1 MSTTQLQERTGT
13 DSGIFGLKTKKNPP
27 RSKFDLS
34 RKMFTTLD
42 IGGIY
47 PVDVIPTLPGDDF
60 DLSCRYQID
69 TFPLAVP
76 PMTNYKVI
84 THWYYC
90 PLMDL
95 WKGAETYITKGR
107 SGAIEMT
114 KPSHS
119 VKRRSSEAGFNVPSV
134 GQDITLDSP
143 MSLTSFLSGN
153 IGHYSGTM
161 PDADDKSNFLPYC
174 VSSARSVRSVHNV
187 NSLVYLMYQK
197 IYRDNYCPINL
208 LQNNKVWF
216 PDDISS
222 DDWRIASD
230 GSNLTED
237 GLFVPFGYEMPSNKK
252 CDFVP
257 SASGDNADTV
267 INLNMLRY
275 DTFDIDQFTSARPF
289 LSRGVTPDIED
300 IDVSGLAVN
309 LDWSSIDGG
318 SYDIVETVAPNYMPS
333 VGRSQAKLGMRT
345 YQGSSG
351 DSQHPQYRYH
361 MESLYNYFK
370 DIQPTLSGTV
380 KASITAN
387 NLRNMIAYSVFQEIN
402 AQTNGNYNS
411 TISAHFGITPRHAEF
426 EPQYIGGTVDYIQF
440 SQVLQTSASTSDSKL
455 GSPAGVGNVQSNGFI
470 GKFKSPDYG
479 YIMGVMI
486 IRPEVSYNQG
496 IEYQDR
502 VLDSDSEYWPDF
514 AELGFQPITNKEI
527 YFSDNPDVDNDLF
540 GWQTRAYDLKTRINV
555 NRGLMSL
562 PSDVDSIASA
572 YSQSREFK
580 SLPKLSAQFVSMSP
594 ENVRRD
600 FLAYPRQPAFK
611 LQFASEVQ
619 AVRPIPY
626 NSQPNTF
633 GF

>member
-13 DSGIFGLKTKKNPP
+13 DSGIFGLNTKKNPP

-34 RKMFTTLD
+34 RKLFTTLD

-60 DLSCRYQID
+60 ELSCRYQVD

-76 PMTNYKVI
+76 PMTNYKVV

-90 PLMDL
+90 SLMDL
-95 WKGAETYITKGR
+95 WKGAETYVTKGR

-119 VKRRSSEAGFNVPSV
+119 VKRKSSEAGYRVPSID
-134 GQDITLDSP
+134 QDITLDSP

-161 PDADDKSNFLPYC
+161 PDADDKANFLPYC
-174 VSSARSVRSVHNV
+174 VSSARAVRPVHNV
-187 NSLVYLMYQK
+187 NSSLYLMYQK

-237 GLFVPFGYEMPSNKK
+237 GLFVPVGYSMPSNKI

-257 SASGDNADTV
+257 SSSGENADTV
-267 INLNMLRY
+267 VNLNMLRY
-275 DTFDIDQFTSARPF
+275 DTFDVDQFTSARPF
-289 LSRGVTPDIED
+289 LSRGVTPDIENID
-300 IDVSGLAVN
+300 ISGLAIN
-309 LDWSSIDGG
+309 LDWSGLDAGN
-318 SYDIVETVAPNYMPS
+318 YDIMDTVAPDYMPS
-333 VGRSQAKLGMRT
+333 VGRSQGKLGMRT

-380 KASITAN
+380 KASVTAN

-411 TISAHFGITPRHAEF
+411 TIAAHFGITPRHAEF

-496 IEYQDR
+496 VEYHDR

-540 GWQTRAYDLKTRINV
+540 GWQTRAHDLKTRINI

-580 SLPKLSAQFVSMSP
+580 SLPKLSAQFVTMSSN
-594 ENVRRD
+594 NVRRD

-626 NSQPNTF
+626 NCQPNTF

>member
-107 SGAIEMT
+107 SGSIEMT

-119 VKRRSSEAGFNVPSV
+119 VKRRSSEAGYTVPSV
-134 GQDITLDSP
+134 GEAITLDSP

-161 PDADDKSNFLPYC
+161 PDSDAEANFLPYC
-174 VSSARSVRSVHNV
+174 VNGAFPVRPVHNV

-230 GSNLTED
+230 ASNLTED
-237 GLFVPFGYEMPSNKK
+237 GLFVPFGYEMPATKK
-252 CDFVP
+252 CDFIP

-267 INLNMLRY
+267 VNLNMLRY
-275 DTFDIDQFTSARPF
+275 DTFDVDQFTSARPF

-300 IDVSGLAVN
+300 INISGLTTN
-309 LDWSSIDGG
+309 IDWSSLNFTD
-318 SYDIVETVAPNYMPS
+318 YDIQSVVEPERMPT
-333 VGRSQAKLGMRT
+333 VGRSQSSLGIRS
-345 YQGSSG
+345 YRGFSG
-351 DSQHPQYRYH
+351 DSQHPSYH
-361 MESLYNYFK
+361 YHLESVYPYFK
-370 DIQPTLSGTV
+370 DIQPTLSGSV

-496 IEYQDR
+496 IEYHDR

-540 GWQTRAYDLKTRINV
+540 GWQTRAHDLKTRINV

-594 ENVRRD
+594 VNVRRD

-611 LQFASEVQ
+611 LQFASEVT

>member
-13 DSGIFGLKTKKNPP
+13 DSGIFGLNTKKNPP

-34 RKMFTTLD
+34 RKLFTTLD

-60 DLSCRYQID
+60 ELSCRYQVD

-76 PMTNYKVI
+76 PMTNYKVV

-90 PLMDL
+90 SLMDL
-95 WKGAETYITKGR
+95 WKGAETYVTKGR

-119 VKRRSSEAGFNVPSV
+119 VKRKSSEAGYRVPSID
-134 GQDITLDSP
+134 QDITLDSP

-161 PDADDKSNFLPYC
+161 PDADDKANFLPYC
-174 VSSARSVRSVHNV
+174 VSSARAVRPVHNV
-187 NSLVYLMYQK
+187 NSSLYLMYQK

-237 GLFVPFGYEMPSNKK
+237 GLFVPVGYSMPSNKI

-257 SASGDNADTV
+257 SSSGENADTV
-267 INLNMLRY
+267 VNLNMLRY
-275 DTFDIDQFTSARPF
+275 DTFDVDQFTSARPF
-289 LSRGVTPDIED
+289 LSRGVSPDIENID
-300 IDVSGLAVN
+300 ISGLAIN
-309 LDWSSIDGG
+309 LDWSGLDAGN
-318 SYDIVETVAPNYMPS
+318 YDIMDTVAPDYMPS
-333 VGRSQAKLGMRT
+333 VGRSQGKLGMRT

-380 KASITAN
+380 KASVTAN

-411 TISAHFGITPRHAEF
+411 TIAAHFGITPRHAEF

-496 IEYQDR
+496 VEYHDR

-540 GWQTRAYDLKTRINV
+540 GWQTRAHDLKTRINI

-580 SLPKLSAQFVSMSP
+580 SLPKLSAQFVTMSSN
-594 ENVRRD
+594 NVRRD

-626 NSQPNTF
+626 NCQPNTF